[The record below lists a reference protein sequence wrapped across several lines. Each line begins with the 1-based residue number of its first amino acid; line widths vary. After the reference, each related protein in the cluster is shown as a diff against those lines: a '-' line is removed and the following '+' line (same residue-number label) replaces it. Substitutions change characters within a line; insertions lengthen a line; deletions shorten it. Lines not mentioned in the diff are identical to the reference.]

1 MLINTKLHSCI
12 NKSLLVLL
20 CILQAKQPKQ
30 NESYSQQFVLLCIM
44 KASSYRPVIPV
55 GQCRYFILKH
65 LLTDAND
72 VQRMVCIPHYS
83 CLHNVNFN
91 VCFGGIFFFFLSIQH
106 SSGILRMFER
116 QTCSG
121 APVNRKS
128 TGRATSRSLYHVL
141 STPGAVKRAISPAVQ
156 QCSIASSFSVSIEYK
171 CTSQAPLISRSYTH
185 ETRDT
190 IVFATV

>member
-20 CILQAKQPKQ
+20 CILQAKKPKQ

-44 KASSYRPVIPV
+44 KVSSYRPVIPV

-72 VQRMVCIPHYS
+72 VQRMVCIPHCS

-91 VCFGGIFFFFLSIQH
+91 VCFGGIFFFF
-106 SSGILRMFER
+106 
-116 QTCSG
+116 C
-121 APVNRKS
+121 
-128 TGRATSRSLYHVL
+128 LY
-141 STPGAVKRAISPAVQ
+141 
-156 QCSIASSFSVSIEYK
+156 SIAVAYSGCLSAKHVVGHQWTERALEGQPRGHFIMFYLPQEQSRGQFHQQSSSV
-171 CTSQAPLISRSYTH
+171 
-185 ETRDT
+185 
-190 IVFATV
+190 V